1 MSTDKARGSI
11 LVVDDDTAT
20 RDLLLALL
28 KAHHYRVEGVGSGEA
43 ALALLA
49 RIDFDLVL
57 LDVNLPGK
65 SGIDVLSVAQTSAP
79 DTEFVMITA
88 FASIDTAVDA
98 MKRGA
103 YDYLRKPLQ
112 TEELLLVIERALG
125 TVQGRREMARLK
137 RRAAEGVRERMIGTS
152 RPMERLWDRIEQ
164 VAPTRATVLV
174 TGETGTGKEL
184 VARAIHELS
193 PRSREPFV
201 ATNCSSLPEML
212 LESELFG
219 HVKGSFTGAIGTR
232 RGLFEEANRGTL
244 FLDEVSTMSAGIQVK
259 LLRVVQERVI
269 QRVGSNVPIPID
281 LRLLAASNVN
291 LLDEV
296 ACGAFREDLFYRLN
310 VFPIR
315 VPPLRERPEDIPLLA
330 RHFVLST
337 AAQMGREPPEL
348 PDETLRAMEAYEW
361 PGNVR
366 QLENFIESAV
376 IAHEGAAIE
385 FIPPEATLP
394 SRSRHPAPASDVQT
408 PSAPLAEV
416 ERDRILQALVETNGH
431 RSRAAELLGIDRR
444 TLYRKLKRYEAETI
458 AAASGAATE

>member
-1 MSTDKARGSI
+1 MSSEKSRGSI
-11 LVVDDDTAT
+11 LVVDDDTVT

-28 KAHHYRVEGVGSGEA
+28 RAHRYRVEGVGSGEA
-43 ALALLA
+43 ALALLT
-49 RIDFDLVL
+49 RIEFDLVL
-57 LDVNLPGK
+57 LDVNLPGT
-65 SGIDVLSVAQTSAP
+65 SGIDVLSASQTSAP
-79 DTEFVMITA
+79 DTEFIMITA
-88 FASIDTAVDA
+88 FGSIDTAVDA

-112 TEELLLVIERALG
+112 TEELLLVIDRALG
-125 TVQGRREMARLK
+125 TVQERREMARLR
-137 RRAAEGVRERMIGTS
+137 RRAAEGVRERMIGAS

-164 VAPTRATVLV
+164 VAPTRATVLI

-193 PRSREPFV
+193 PRSREPFI

-219 HVKGSFTGAIGTR
+219 HVRGSFTGAVATR

-269 QRVGSNVPIPID
+269 QRVGSNTPIPID
-281 LRLLAASNVN
+281 LRLLAATNVN
-291 LLDEV
+291 LLEEV
-296 ACGAFREDLFYRLN
+296 ARGAFREDLFYRLN

-330 RHFVLST
+330 RHFMLRA
-337 AAQMGREPPEL
+337 AAQTGREPPEL
-348 PDETLRAMEAYEW
+348 PDETLQAMEAYAW

-366 QLENFIESAV
+366 QLENYVESAV
-376 IAHEGAAIE
+376 IAHKGAGIT
-385 FIPPEATLP
+385 FTPPEAARP
-394 SRSRHPAPASDVQT
+394 SRSRPRSEGGGAT

-416 ERDRILQALVETNGH
+416 ERDRILQAMVETNGH
-431 RSRAAELLGIDRR
+431 RTRAAELLGIDRR
-444 TLYRKLKRYEAETI
+444 TLYRKLKHYEAERVE
-458 AAASGAATE
+458 AS